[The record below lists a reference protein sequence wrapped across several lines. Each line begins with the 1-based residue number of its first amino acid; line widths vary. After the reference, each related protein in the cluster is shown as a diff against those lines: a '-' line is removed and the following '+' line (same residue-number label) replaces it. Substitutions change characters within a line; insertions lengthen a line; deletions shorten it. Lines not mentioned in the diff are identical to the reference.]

1 VPLFS
6 NRELTTALT
15 TTMTTVGLP
24 DTSAYPTLEL
34 VSCLIAPSA
43 VPTDQKV
50 DWQQGGSRQINT
62 TGHSTSLAITS
73 VQLNGTGRPVL
84 VHRISVRDEEVVGTH
99 LPMQP
104 SDVPRGISSVQSLN
118 TERLPASPPVW
129 ASPTTRVLPAPLKY
143 RRRYRSRFAR
153 PQLLP
158 TRPMSYW
165 QLEPTFPIAIV
176 CSKHNKRPCVRILSP
191 LSFGLQRFAVQRAL
205 RPSTPH
211 RNDFHLQ
218 LLGLTWPSHHQ

>member
-34 VSCLIAPSA
+34 VSCLIAQSA

-73 VQLNGTGRPVL
+73 VQLNGTGRPIL
-84 VHRISVRDEEVVGTH
+84 VHRISVRDEEVGCSQAMTTARLH
-99 LPMQP
+99 
-104 SDVPRGISSVQSLN
+104 SRAVP
-118 TERLPASPPVW
+118 W
-129 ASPTTRVLPAPLKY
+129 AAMPES
-143 RRRYRSRFAR
+143 
-153 PQLLP
+153 
-158 TRPMSYW
+158 
-165 QLEPTFPIAIV
+165 
-176 CSKHNKRPCVRILSP
+176 
-191 LSFGLQRFAVQRAL
+191 
-205 RPSTPH
+205 
-211 RNDFHLQ
+211 
-218 LLGLTWPSHHQ
+218 

>member
-84 VHRISVRDEEVVGTH
+84 VHRISVRDEEVVGSNPATPTAKV
-99 LPMQP
+99 L
-104 SDVPRGISSVQSLN
+104 VGAGI
-118 TERLPASPPVW
+118 
-129 ASPTTRVLPAPLKY
+129 
-143 RRRYRSRFAR
+143 
-153 PQLLP
+153 
-158 TRPMSYW
+158 
-165 QLEPTFPIAIV
+165 
-176 CSKHNKRPCVRILSP
+176 
-191 LSFGLQRFAVQRAL
+191 
-205 RPSTPH
+205 
-211 RNDFHLQ
+211 
-218 LLGLTWPSHHQ
+218 

>member
-1 VPLFS
+1 M
-6 NRELTTALT
+6 TTAGLT
-15 TTMTTVGLP
+15 GLRDTSTYTTV
-24 DTSAYPTLEL
+24 EL
-34 VSCLIAPSA
+34 AMPGH
-43 VPTDQKV
+43 
-50 DWQQGGSRQINT
+50 WQQGGSRQINT
-62 TGHSTSLAITS
+62 TGHSTPLTITS

-176 CSKHNKRPCVRILSP
+176 CSKHNKRPCVRILS
-191 LSFGLQRFAVQRAL
+191 LSRTSLTGRYRAQIRNRSDRICTPNHLITNMIDRASEFVACFAK
-205 RPSTPH
+205 S
-211 RNDFHLQ
+211 
-218 LLGLTWPSHHQ
+218 

>member
-1 VPLFS
+1 
-6 NRELTTALT
+6 
-15 TTMTTVGLP
+15 MTTVGLDRGFETP
-24 DTSAYPTLEL
+24 PPARQVNSYHVWSRRRP
-34 VSCLIAPSA
+34 

-62 TGHSTSLAITS
+62 TGHSTPLAITS

-176 CSKHNKRPCVRILSP
+176 CSKHNKRPCVRI
-191 LSFGLQRFAVQRAL
+191 
-205 RPSTPH
+205 
-211 RNDFHLQ
+211 
-218 LLGLTWPSHHQ
+218 

>member
-1 VPLFS
+1 MSRGTRAPTVIPRLEVSQATSF
-6 NRELTTALT
+6 RQRLTSR
-15 TTMTTVGLP
+15 
-24 DTSAYPTLEL
+24 SAARRP
-34 VSCLIAPSA
+34 P

-62 TGHSTSLAITS
+62 TGHSTPLAITS

-143 RRRYRSRFAR
+143 RSRYRSGFVP
-153 PQLLP
+153 PQLQP
-158 TRPMSYW
+158 TQPILYW
-165 QLEPTFPIAIV
+165 QVEPLSLICI
-176 CSKHNKRPCVRILSP
+176 SHGKRRKRREHRILSP

>member
-1 VPLFS
+1 
-6 NRELTTALT
+6 
-15 TTMTTVGLP
+15 MP
-24 DTSAYPTLEL
+24 DRTIGCAYGSKGRL
-34 VSCLIAPSA
+34 AA
-43 VPTDQKV
+43 RRQPTDQY
-50 DWQQGGSRQINT
+50 DGALDT
-62 TGHSTSLAITS
+62 TGDHIRAAQSHWPTSPGTS
-73 VQLNGTGRPVL
+73 NQRSG
-84 VHRISVRDEEVVGTH
+84 VGTH
-99 LPMQP
+99 LPMQS

-129 ASPTTRVLPAPLKY
+129 ASPTTRVLH